1 MGNPSDNL
9 KNVNGDTEPQETIE
23 ITLPGSLFEFANTD
37 LQDNKEA
44 FEEYCTDVREVG
56 DSLVLEV
63 TEE

>member
-1 MGNPSDNL
+1 MGNHSDKL
-9 KNVNGDTEPQETIE
+9 KNVNGETEQQKTIE
-23 ITLPGSLFEFANTD
+23 NTLPDPIFEFANTD

-44 FEEYCTDVREVG
+44 FEKYCTDVREVG